1 MPFSKEEFEKLFEI
15 FKIECDEHIQK
26 LNSGILTLEE
36 NPDNPG
42 ILGEILRDAH
52 SLKGAARMIDFKSI
66 EDISHNL
73 ETILGKIKKGE
84 ITLSTEITNL
94 IFNSLENIAEI
105 VKIISRGGKEDEVD
119 VSSLI
124 EQLKQV
130 SKGEPISKPA
140 AKKQTVDEIP
150 PLPPPS
156 KGGDEGGVDMNIFME
171 ETTDSYQ
178 LLVNSLIK
186 IEKSPQNKKE
196 IEAAYNQIH
205 ALKGSARMIKHNE
218 MDSLSLAMEQIL
230 SGIMDKKIVIT
241 APLISTLLS
250 GADFIKIFIHQI
262 GREMNPPYNW
272 QNSDEDVPKDIDQK
286 AFNKLVT
293 AINLLN
299 PTQTEIST
307 KIPALKKGHKQSE
320 EASATQTKSTVRVS
334 SEKLDRLMEEVGELL
349 IMKLKAQ
356 QRVTR
361 VQSIIND
368 CNSAKQAL
376 KKDKKLIH
384 LNQAKLQNDD
394 RLVRGTSPTVAP
406 VPRTGVNN
414 QILIEF
420 EKKISYFYDRLDSLH
435 RTLSDDSHQL
445 SLIIENLQDDI
456 KNTRL
461 LPFHTIMSAFPKMVR
476 DIAFSENKKVKFEFS
491 GGDVELDKYILEEI
505 KSPLMHM
512 LRNSIDHGIEPPDER
527 IKSNK
532 PEDGTIKIML
542 SQKGNNAIIEIIDDG
557 RGMDVEELKNSAV
570 KKGLYTEKEINQIK
584 ERQILNIIFQPG
596 FSTSKMITDI
606 SGRGIGMDVV
616 KATIEK
622 LNGTIDI
629 ETLKHT
635 GTRFILTI
643 PLTLSITHAIKFLIG
658 NEICYIPINMVER
671 IIKVEEKNLPTIDGR
686 LAVHYNGSTIPYVR
700 MQQILDI
707 PESDPRLGHAGT
719 SDKEDAERLAVILKT
734 GNTMAAFAIDRF
746 IGEEDI
752 TIKGLGNYMKRVKN
766 VSSVTIMSD
775 GNIAPILNVTDMIN
789 TIQLRGITS
798 ARRKIEKT
806 DTKKNLSILVVDDSI
821 MTRTLE
827 KNILESYGY
836 DVVTAIDGQDAILK
850 MQEKNFDVIVSD
862 VQMPNM
868 GGLELT
874 EKIKQ
879 DNRYSKIPVILV
891 TAMESDEDKKR
902 GIQVGAD
909 AYIVKSSFDQS
920 NLLTTIKR
928 LTQI

>member
-1 MPFSKEEFEKLFEI
+1 MTFSKEEFEKLFEI

-36 NPDNPG
+36 NPDNPA
-42 ILGEILRDAH
+42 LLSEILRDAH

-66 EDISHNL
+66 EEISHNL

-105 VKIISRGGKEDEVD
+105 VKIISQGGREDEVD

-130 SKGEPISKPA
+130 SKGELISKPA
-140 AKKQTVDEIP
+140 TKKQKAVEEKDSVLS
-150 PLPPPS
+150 LP
-156 KGGDEGGVDMNIFME
+156 KEDVTVDMNLFIE

-178 LLVNSLIK
+178 SLVNSLIK
-186 IEKSPQNKKE
+186 IEKSPQNKKDSVLNLPKE
-196 IEAAYNQIH
+196 IESAYNQIH

-230 SGIMDKKIVIT
+230 SGVMDKNIVIT

-262 GREMNPPYNW
+262 GSEMNPPYNW
-272 QNSDEDVPKDIDQK
+272 QNSDEVLPKDIDQK
-286 AFNKLVT
+286 AFKNLIA
-293 AINLLN
+293 AINLFN
-299 PTQTEIST
+299 PTPAEVST
-307 KIPALKKGHKQSE
+307 KTPAPKKGYKPGE
-320 EASATQTKSTVRVS
+320 EASAIQPKSTVRVS

-349 IMKLKAQ
+349 IMKLKAK
-356 QRVTR
+356 QRVTH

-368 CNSAKQAL
+368 CNSAKQAF
-376 KKDKKLIH
+376 KKDKRSIH
-384 LNQAKLQNDD
+384 LN
-394 RLVRGTSPTVAP
+394 TSQVSSQWS
-406 VPRTGVNN
+406 VVSN
-414 QILIEF
+414 QLSVF
-420 EKKISYFYDRLDSLH
+420 SDRLDSLH

-456 KNTRL
+456 KKTRL
-461 LPFHTIMSAFPKMVR
+461 LPFHTIMGAFPKMVR
-476 DIAFSENKKVKFEFS
+476 DIAVSENKKVRFEFS
-491 GGDVELDKYILEEI
+491 GGDIELDKYILEEI

-532 PEDGTIKIML
+532 TEDGTIKIIL

-557 RGMDVEELKNSAV
+557 RGMDIEDIKGSAV
-570 KKGLYTEKEINQIK
+570 KKGLYTEKEIHQMK

-629 ETLKHT
+629 EALKDK
-635 GTRFILTI
+635 GTRFVLTI
-643 PLTLSITHAIKFLIG
+643 PLTLSITHAIKFFIG

-671 IIKVEEKNLPTIDGR
+671 IIKVEEKNLPTIEGG

-707 PESDPRLGHAGT
+707 SESDK
-719 SDKEDAERLAVILKT
+719 KEDAERLAVILKT
-734 GNTMAAFAIDRF
+734 GNTMAAFAIDKF

-752 TIKGLGNYMKRVKN
+752 TIKGLGNYMKRVRN
-766 VSSVTIMSD
+766 VSGVTIMSD

-798 ARRKIEKT
+798 AMRKKERVDI
-806 DTKKNLSILVVDDSI
+806 KKNLSILVVDDSI

-850 MQEKNFDVIVSD
+850 IREKNFDVIVSD

-868 GGLELT
+868 SGLELT

-891 TAMESDEDKKR
+891 TAMESDEDKKK
-902 GIQVGAD
+902 GIQIGAD

>member
-1 MPFSKEEFEKLFEI
+1 MAFSKEEFEKLFEI

-42 ILGEILRDAH
+42 LLSEILRDAH

-94 IFNSLENIAEI
+94 IFNSLENITEI
-105 VKIISRGGKEDEVD
+105 VKIISGGGREDEVD
-119 VSSLI
+119 VASLI

-140 AKKQTVDEIP
+140 AKKQKAVEEKADVT
-150 PLPPPS
+150 
-156 KGGDEGGVDMNIFME
+156 VDMNLFME

-178 LLVNSLIK
+178 SLVNSLIK

-218 MDSLSLAMEQIL
+218 MDSLSLSMEQIL
-230 SGIMDKKIVIT
+230 SGVMDKKIVIT

-262 GREMNPPYNW
+262 GSELNPPYNW
-272 QNSDEDVPKDIDQK
+272 QNSDEDVPNDIDQK
-286 AFNKLVT
+286 AFKKLIDT
-293 AINLLN
+293 INSFN
-299 PTQTEIST
+299 PTQIEQFEPVKPFKPEGTSVNQ
-307 KIPALKKGHKQSE
+307 P
-320 EASATQTKSTVRVS
+320 KSTVRVS
-334 SEKLDRLMEEVGELL
+334 SEKLDRLMEEAGELL

-361 VQSIIND
+361 VQSIINE

-376 KKDKKLIH
+376 KKDKRLIH
-384 LNQAKLQNDD
+384 LNQAKLQN
-394 RLVRGTSPTVAP
+394 
-406 VPRTGVNN
+406 NN
-414 QILIEF
+414 DPEIIKNRIFTEF

-435 RTLSDDSHQL
+435 RTLLDDSHQL

-456 KNTRL
+456 KKTRL

-476 DIAFSENKKVKFEFS
+476 DIAVSENKKVKFEFS
-491 GGDVELDKYILEEI
+491 GGDIELDKYILEEI
-505 KSPLMHM
+505 KSPVMHM

-532 PEDGTIKIML
+532 TEDGNIKIIL

-557 RGMDVEELKNSAV
+557 RGMDVEHLKNSAV
-570 KKGLYTEKEINQIK
+570 KKGLYTEKEIHQLK

-616 KATIEK
+616 KATIER

-629 ETLKHT
+629 ETLKNK
-635 GTRFILTI
+635 GSRFILTI
-643 PLTLSITHAIKFLIG
+643 PLTVSITHAIKFFVS
-658 NEICYIPINMVER
+658 NKICYIPINMVER
-671 IIKVEEKNLPTIDGR
+671 IIKVEEKNLPTIEGR
-686 LAVHYNGSTIPYVR
+686 LAIHYNGSTIPYVR

-707 PESDPRLGHAGT
+707 QESDNKID
-719 SDKEDAERLAVILKT
+719 SERLAVILKI
-734 GNTMAAFAIDRF
+734 GNTMAAFSIDKF
-746 IGEEDI
+746 LGEEDI
-752 TIKGLGNYMKRVKN
+752 TIKGLGNYMKRVRN
-766 VSSVTIMSD
+766 VSGVTIMSD

-836 DVVTAIDGQDAILK
+836 DIVTAIDGQDAILK
-850 MQEKNFDVIVSD
+850 IQEKNFDVIVSD

-928 LTQI
+928 LTRI

>member
-36 NPDNPG
+36 NPDNPWL
-42 ILGEILRDAH
+42 LGEILRDAH

-105 VKIISRGGKEDEVD
+105 VKIISQGGREDEVD

-130 SKGEPISKPA
+130 SKGEPIPDRTTRGQVSKPA
-140 AKKQTVDEIP
+140 AKKQ
-150 PLPPPS
+150 
-156 KGGDEGGVDMNIFME
+156 KGVGEKADVAVDMNLFME

-178 LLVNSLIK
+178 SLVNSLIK

-230 SGIMDKKIVIT
+230 SGIMDKKIVMT

-262 GREMNPPYNW
+262 GSRLNPPYNW

-286 AFNKLVT
+286 SFKKLVA
-293 AINLLN
+293 AINLFN
-299 PTQTEIST
+299 PTPTEVST
-307 KIPALKKGHKQSE
+307 KIPDLKKGHKPSE
-320 EASATQTKSTVRVS
+320 EASATQPKSTVRVS

-349 IMKLKAQ
+349 IMKLKAK

-384 LNQAKLQNDD
+384 LNQAKLQNDNA
-394 RLVRGTSPTVAP
+394 SEII
-406 VPRTGVNN
+406 NN
-414 QILIEF
+414 HILTEF

-456 KNTRL
+456 KKTRL

-476 DIAFSENKKVKFEFS
+476 DISISENKKVRFEFS
-491 GGDVELDKYILEEI
+491 GGDIELDKYILEEI

-532 PEDGTIKIML
+532 TEDGTIKIIL
-542 SQKGNNAIIEIIDDG
+542 SQKGNNAIIEVVDDG

-570 KKGLYTEKEINQIK
+570 KKGLYTEKEIHQIK
-584 ERQILNIIFQPG
+584 ERQIMNIIFQPG

-629 ETLKHT
+629 ETLKNK

-658 NEICYIPINMVER
+658 SEICYIPINMVER
-671 IIKVEEKNLPTIDGR
+671 IIKAEEKNLPTIEGR
-686 LAVHYNGSTIPYVR
+686 LAIHYNGSTIPYVR

-707 PESDPRLGHAGT
+707 PESDKKDD
-719 SDKEDAERLAVILKT
+719 SERLAVILKT
-734 GNTMAAFAIDRF
+734 GNTMAAFAIDKF
-746 IGEEDI
+746 IGEDDI
-752 TIKGLGNYMKRVKN
+752 TIKGLGNYMKRVRN
-766 VSSVTIMSD
+766 VSGVTIMSD
-775 GNIAPILNVTDMIN
+775 GNIAPILNATDMIN

-806 DTKKNLSILVVDDSI
+806 DAKKNLSILVVDDSI